1 MVVNLDRKDIVI
13 LLMGITCPAYEYI
26 DKLTKMGLG
35 QFYGGMGE
43 RWEWKHN
50 LYHCEYSDEELY
62 NLYLELKPS
71 KYIW

>member
-26 DKLTKMGLG
+26 DKLIKMGLG

-43 RWEWKHN
+43 RWEWKRN

>member
-1 MVVNLDRKDIVI
+1 MVVELDRKDIVI

-35 QFYGGMGE
+35 RFFGGMGE
-43 RWEWKHN
+43 RWVWN
-50 LYHCEYSDEELY
+50 NSLYHCEYSDEELY
-62 NLYLELKPS
+62 TLYLELKPS